1 MREEWLNRIALT
13 WGNRTRQRQL
23 RRLLDQYPTA
33 VDAAAH
39 HPEWL
44 SREAMVFAERELAF
58 VEKHGI
64 QLYYYKD
71 ANYPY
76 RLAQCVDAPLLMYA
90 KGNVNVDTKH
100 VVSVVGTRIPSE
112 RGKDWC
118 RRLVLDLAAK
128 VPDLTIISGLAY
140 GIDVVAHKAALE
152 AGVPTVIIP
161 AHGLDRIYP
170 SVHRQVAVQAL
181 DKGGILTEYAC
192 GTEPERFNFVAR
204 NRIVAGLADAL
215 VVVESK
221 KKGGSLITAE
231 MAIDYGRDVFAMP
244 GRLDDVCSAGCN
256 DLIKRNKA
264 QLIETADDLIA
275 AMQWEEVKREVV
287 QTTMVEMLAN
297 LSPTQER
304 LVALLREAEG
314 GLHIN
319 QIVMETELSYGTVS
333 AELVM
338 LELEDIVKSMP
349 GGMWRIKND
358 VFVCIIEKKVVP
370 LQRIVY
376 VT

>member
-23 RRLLDQYPTA
+23 RKLLDEYPTA
-33 VDAAAH
+33 VEAVARH
-39 HPEWL
+39 SEWL
-44 SREAMVFAERELAF
+44 SREALAFAEKELAF

-64 QLYYYKD
+64 GLYYYKD

-100 VVSVVGTRIPSE
+100 VLSIVGTRMPSE

-128 VPDLTIISGLAY
+128 VPDLTIVSGLAY

-152 AGVPTVIIP
+152 AGIPTVIIP

-170 SVHRQVAVQAL
+170 SVHRQVAVQSL

-204 NRIVAGLADAL
+204 NRIVAGLADAV

-221 KKGGSLITAE
+221 KKGGSLITAD
-231 MAIDYGRDVFAMP
+231 MAIDYGRDVFALP
-244 GRLDDVCSAGCN
+244 GRSDDECSAGCN
-256 DLIKRNKA
+256 DLIKRNRA
-264 QLIETADDLIA
+264 QLIENADDLIA
-275 AMQWEEVKREVV
+275 AMQWEEVKSKVV

-304 LVALLREAEG
+304 LVALLREAEE

-319 QIVMETELSYGTVS
+319 QIVMETQMSYGAVS
-333 AELVM
+333 ADLVM

-349 GGMWRIKND
+349 GGMWRIK
-358 VFVCIIEKKVVP
+358 K
-370 LQRIVY
+370 
-376 VT
+376 

>member
-23 RRLLDQYPTA
+23 RRLLDQYTAA

-100 VVSVVGTRIPSE
+100 VLSIVGTRMPSE

-170 SVHRQVAVQAL
+170 AVHRQVAVQAL

-304 LVALLREAEG
+304 LVALLREAED

-319 QIVMETELSYGTVS
+319 QIVMETQLSYGTVS

-349 GGMWRIKND
+349 GGMWRIK
-358 VFVCIIEKKVVP
+358 K
-370 LQRIVY
+370 
-376 VT
+376 

>member
-1 MREEWLNRIALT
+1 
-13 WGNRTRQRQL
+13 
-23 RRLLDQYPTA
+23 
-33 VDAAAH
+33 
-39 HPEWL
+39 
-44 SREAMVFAERELAF
+44 MVFAERELAF

-76 RLAQCVDAPLLMYA
+76 RLAQCVDAPLLIYA

-118 RRLVLDLAAK
+118 RRLVLDLATK
-128 VPDLTIISGLAY
+128 VPDLTIVSGLAY

-170 SVHRQVAVQAL
+170 AVHRQVAVQAL

-264 QLIETADDLIA
+264 QLIEAADDLIA

-304 LVALLREAEG
+304 LVALLREAED

-319 QIVMETELSYGTVS
+319 QIVMETQLSYGTVS

-349 GGMWRIKND
+349 GGMWRIK
-358 VFVCIIEKKVVP
+358 K
-370 LQRIVY
+370 
-376 VT
+376 

>member
-349 GGMWRIKND
+349 GGMWRIK
-358 VFVCIIEKKVVP
+358 K
-370 LQRIVY
+370 
-376 VT
+376 

>member
-23 RRLLDQYPTA
+23 RKLLDEYPTA
-33 VDAAAH
+33 VEAAAR

-44 SREAMVFAERELAF
+44 SREALAFAEKELAF

-64 QLYYYKD
+64 GLYYYKD

-100 VVSVVGTRIPSE
+100 VLSIVGTRMPSE

-128 VPDLTIISGLAY
+128 VPDLTIVSGLAY

-152 AGVPTVIIP
+152 AGIPTVIIP

-170 SVHRQVAVQAL
+170 SVHRQVAVQSL

-204 NRIVAGLADAL
+204 NRIVAGLADAV

-221 KKGGSLITAE
+221 KKGGSLITAD
-231 MAIDYGRDVFAMP
+231 MAIDYGRDVFALP
-244 GRLDDVCSAGCN
+244 GRSDDECSAGCN
-256 DLIKRNKA
+256 DLIKRNRA
-264 QLIETADDLIA
+264 QLMENADDLIA
-275 AMQWEEVKREVV
+275 AMQWEEVKSKVV
-287 QTTMVEMLAN
+287 QTTMLEMLAN

-304 LVALLREAEG
+304 LVALLREVEY

-319 QIVMETELSYGTVS
+319 QIVMETQMSYGAVS

-349 GGMWRIKND
+349 GGMWRIK
-358 VFVCIIEKKVVP
+358 K
-370 LQRIVY
+370 
-376 VT
+376 

>member
-170 SVHRQVAVQAL
+170 AVHRQVAVQAL

-204 NRIVAGLADAL
+204 NRIVAGLADAV

-221 KKGGSLITAE
+221 KKGGSLITAD
-231 MAIDYGRDVFAMP
+231 MAIDYGRDVFALP
-244 GRLDDVCSAGCN
+244 GRSDDECSAGCN
-256 DLIKRNKA
+256 DLIKRNRA
-264 QLIETADDLIA
+264 QLMENADDLIA
-275 AMQWEEVKREVV
+275 AMQWEEVKSKVV
-287 QTTMVEMLAN
+287 QTTMLEMLAN

-304 LVALLREAEG
+304 LVALLREAEE

-319 QIVMETELSYGTVS
+319 QIVMETQMSYGAVS
-333 AELVM
+333 ADLVM

-349 GGMWRIKND
+349 GGMWRIK
-358 VFVCIIEKKVVP
+358 K
-370 LQRIVY
+370 
-376 VT
+376 

>member
-23 RRLLDQYPTA
+23 RKLLDEYPTA
-33 VDAAAH
+33 VEAAAR

-44 SREAMVFAERELAF
+44 SREALAFAEKELAF

-64 QLYYYKD
+64 GLYYCKD

-100 VVSVVGTRIPSE
+100 VLSIVGTRMPSE

-128 VPDLTIISGLAY
+128 VPDLTIVSGLAY

-152 AGVPTVIIP
+152 AGIPTVIIP

-170 SVHRQVAVQAL
+170 SVHRQVAIQSL

-221 KKGGSLITAE
+221 KKGGSLITAD
-231 MAIDYGRDVFAMP
+231 MAIDYGRDVFALP
-244 GRLDDVCSAGCN
+244 GRSDDECSAGCN
-256 DLIKRNKA
+256 DLIKRNRA
-264 QLIETADDLIA
+264 QLMENADDLIA
-275 AMQWEEVKREVV
+275 AMQWEEVKSKVV
-287 QTTMVEMLAN
+287 QTTMLEMLAN

-304 LVALLREAEG
+304 LVALLREAEE

-319 QIVMETELSYGTVS
+319 QIVMETQMSYGAVS
-333 AELVM
+333 ADLVM

-349 GGMWRIKND
+349 GGMWRIK
-358 VFVCIIEKKVVP
+358 K
-370 LQRIVY
+370 
-376 VT
+376 

>member
-128 VPDLTIISGLAY
+128 VPDLTIVSGLAY

-349 GGMWRIKND
+349 GGMWRIK
-358 VFVCIIEKKVVP
+358 K
-370 LQRIVY
+370 
-376 VT
+376 

>member
-23 RRLLDQYPTA
+23 RKLLDEYPTA
-33 VDAAAH
+33 VEAAARH
-39 HPEWL
+39 SEWL
-44 SREAMVFAERELAF
+44 SREALAFAEKELAF

-64 QLYYYKD
+64 GLYYYKD

-100 VVSVVGTRIPSE
+100 VLSIVGTRMPSE

-128 VPDLTIISGLAY
+128 VPDLTIVSGLAY

-152 AGVPTVIIP
+152 AGIPTVIIP

-170 SVHRQVAVQAL
+170 SVHRQVAVQSL

-204 NRIVAGLADAL
+204 NRIVAGLADAV

-221 KKGGSLITAE
+221 KKGGSLITAD
-231 MAIDYGRDVFAMP
+231 MAIDYGRDVFALP
-244 GRLDDVCSAGCN
+244 GRSDDECSACCN
-256 DLIKRNKA
+256 DLIKRNRA
-264 QLIETADDLIA
+264 QLIENADDLIA
-275 AMQWEEVKREVV
+275 AMQWEEVKSKVV
-287 QTTMVEMLAN
+287 QTAMLEMLAN

-304 LVALLREAEG
+304 LVALLREVED

-319 QIVMETELSYGTVS
+319 QIVMETQMSYGAVS
-333 AELVM
+333 ADLVM

-349 GGMWRIKND
+349 GGMWRIK
-358 VFVCIIEKKVVP
+358 K
-370 LQRIVY
+370 
-376 VT
+376 

>member
-1 MREEWLNRIALT
+1 MA
-13 WGNRTRQRQL
+13 
-23 RRLLDQYPTA
+23 
-33 VDAAAH
+33 
-39 HPEWL
+39 
-44 SREAMVFAERELAF
+44 FATKELAF
-58 VEKHGI
+58 IEKHDIG
-64 QLYYYKD
+64 LYYYKD

-90 KGNVNVDTKH
+90 KGNVHVDTKH
-100 VVSVVGTRIPSE
+100 VVSIVGTRMPSE

-128 VPDLTIISGLAY
+128 VPDLTIVSGLAY

-152 AGVPTVIIP
+152 AGIPTVIIP

-170 SVHRQVAVQAL
+170 AVHRQVAVQTL
-181 DKGGILTEYAC
+181 EKGGILTEYAC
-192 GTEPERFNFVAR
+192 DTEPERFNFVAR
-204 NRIVAGLADAL
+204 NRIVAGLADAI

-221 KKGGSLITAE
+221 KKGGSLITAD

-256 DLIKRNKA
+256 DLIKRNRA
-264 QLIETADDLIA
+264 QLIENADDLIA

-304 LVALLREAEG
+304 LVALLREAED

-319 QIVMETELSYGTVS
+319 QIVMETQLSYGTVS

-349 GGMWRIKND
+349 GGMWRIK
-358 VFVCIIEKKVVP
+358 K
-370 LQRIVY
+370 
-376 VT
+376 

>member
-23 RRLLDQYPTA
+23 RKLLDEYPTA
-33 VDAAAH
+33 VEAAARH
-39 HPEWL
+39 SEWL
-44 SREAMVFAERELAF
+44 SRESLAFAEKELAF

-64 QLYYYKD
+64 GLYYYKD

-100 VVSVVGTRIPSE
+100 VLSIVGTRMPSE

-128 VPDLTIISGLAY
+128 VPDLTIVSGLAY

-152 AGVPTVIIP
+152 AGIPTVIVP

-170 SVHRQVAVQAL
+170 SVHRQVAVQSL

-221 KKGGSLITAE
+221 KKGGSLITAD

-256 DLIKRNKA
+256 DLIKRNRA
-264 QLIETADDLIA
+264 QLIENADDLIA
-275 AMQWEEVKREVV
+275 AMQWEEVKSKVV
-287 QTTMVEMLAN
+287 QTTMLEMLAN

-304 LVALLREAEG
+304 LVALLREVED

-319 QIVMETELSYGTVS
+319 QIVMETQLSYGTVS

-349 GGMWRIKND
+349 GGMWRIK
-358 VFVCIIEKKVVP
+358 K
-370 LQRIVY
+370 
-376 VT
+376 

>member
-23 RRLLDQYPTA
+23 RKLLDEYPTA
-33 VDAAAH
+33 VEAAAR

-44 SREAMVFAERELAF
+44 SREALAFAEKELAF

-64 QLYYYKD
+64 GLYYYKD

-100 VVSVVGTRIPSE
+100 VLSIVGTRMPSE

-118 RRLVLDLAAK
+118 KRLVLDLAAK
-128 VPDLTIISGLAY
+128 VPDLTIVSGLAY

-152 AGVPTVIIP
+152 AGIPTVIIP

-170 SVHRQVAVQAL
+170 SVHRQVAVQSL

-204 NRIVAGLADAL
+204 NRIVAGLADAV

-221 KKGGSLITAE
+221 KKGGSLITAD

-264 QLIETADDLIA
+264 QLIEAADDLIA

-287 QTTMVEMLAN
+287 QITMVEMLAN

-304 LVALLREAEG
+304 LVALLREAED

-319 QIVMETELSYGTVS
+319 QIVMETQLSYGTVS

-349 GGMWRIKND
+349 GGMWRIK
-358 VFVCIIEKKVVP
+358 K
-370 LQRIVY
+370 
-376 VT
+376 